1 MSLDLLNKPCVKKC
15 SLRKQF
21 CYLRLIG
28 AKARLPVWHADVDGA
43 NRGPIWS
50 DETLPR
56 KTSWI
61 LFSKH
66 TKTQK
71 VRFCLILC
79 AALRTQRPS
88 HTITCRR
95 AEQKY
100 QAKRV
105 LPMSFQSMFARTSRS
120 CAALRISWNM
130 VAKPGKA
137 VF

>member
-21 CYLRLIG
+21 CHLRLIG

-71 VRFCLILC
+71 SQILSHLVRC
-79 AALRTQRPS
+79 AAHAASEPHDNVS
-88 HTITCRR
+88 PRR
-95 AEQKY
+95 AEISSKTCP
-100 QAKRV
+100 ADV
-105 LPMSFQSMFARTSRS
+105 LPKHVRAHL
-120 CAALRISWNM
+120 AELRCVSNILEH
-130 VAKPGKA
+130 GC
-137 VF
+137 